1 MAVTYAAPTFTYDGV
16 KGLYTCKI
24 TVSGNTIDP
33 NATVAEGVG
42 DTKYQAERHAVVT
55 YEKRNP
61 LAFKN
66 LPAIS

>member
-1 MAVTYAAPTFTYDGV
+1 MAVTYAAPTYTHDGV

-33 NATVAEGVG
+33 TATVAEGVG
-42 DTKYQAERHAVVT
+42 DTKYQAKRHAVVT
-55 YEKRNP
+55 YEKKNP

-66 LPAIS
+66 VPADA